1 MIESE
6 DIKAL
11 EDRFDMRYKML
22 KDCNSE
28 MDTMR
33 KENTQIVSDV
43 SSIKTSVDSLKWLA
57 RTTLAAVIG
66 ALVAGVIAII
76 KFLT

>member
-1 MIESE
+1 MIEPE
-6 DIKAL
+6 DVKSL
-11 EDRFDMRYKML
+11 EERFDMRYKLL
-22 KDCNSE
+22 KDCNNE
-28 MDTMR
+28 MDSMR

-57 RTTLAAVIG
+57 RTTLGAVIG

-76 KFLT
+76 KFVV

>member
-1 MIESE
+1 MLDSE

-11 EDRFDMRYKML
+11 EDRFDMRYKLL
-22 KDCNSE
+22 KDCNNE
-28 MDTMR
+28 MDAMR

-57 RTTLAAVIG
+57 RTTLGAVIG

-76 KFLT
+76 KFVA

>member
-1 MIESE
+1 MIEPG
-6 DIKAL
+6 DIKDL
-11 EDRFDMRYKML
+11 EDRFDMRYKLL
-22 KDCNSE
+22 KDCNNE
-28 MDTMR
+28 MDAMR

-66 ALVAGVIAII
+66 AVIAGVFAII
-76 KFLT
+76 KFVA